1 MKYIFKAL
9 FLMLVSYS
17 AAAQTKNVINA
28 DDFEKAVQAKGVQI
42 LDVRRP
48 DEFKEGHLKGAIR
61 ANWQDQKEFLEQVSH
76 LDKKKPVYVYCLSGV
91 RSGKAAD
98 WLSEN
103 GFVQVTNLQGGIEA
117 WKKAGKPLQSK
128 N

>member
-1 MKYIFKAL
+1 MKHIFKAL
-9 FLMLVSYS
+9 LLMLISFS

-28 DDFEKAVQAKGVQI
+28 DDFEKAVKEKGAQI

-61 ANWQDQKEFLEQVSH
+61 ANWQDQKEFLEQVGH

-117 WKKAGKPLQSK
+117 WKKAGKPLQSE